1 MDGTGHHQTQAAISP
16 GCCIEESLGLPWAFR
31 GGVPL
36 TELETRLIFFV
47 RPLSKLCVSDAQL
60 RVREKH
66 AQGKTN
72 LRVIVLTDVSDAILP
87 LVNARCHLEQ
97 SLSFRTIVYCRFHE
111 EDKALIA
118 EIQLILTLTLTLILI
133 QTKINFKRRN

>member
-16 GCCIEESLGLPWAFR
+16 GCCIEESLGLPWAF
-31 GGVPL
+31 GGGPTDRVGDSFN
-36 TELETRLIFFV
+36 FFV

-118 EIQLILTLTLTLILI
+118 EIQLILTLTLTLTLI